1 MHVYDVM
8 YLVILY
14 IYDVMYLGIV
24 YDCMYL
30 GIVYDDEE
38 GEGEGV

>member
-24 YDCMYL
+24 YDCMYF